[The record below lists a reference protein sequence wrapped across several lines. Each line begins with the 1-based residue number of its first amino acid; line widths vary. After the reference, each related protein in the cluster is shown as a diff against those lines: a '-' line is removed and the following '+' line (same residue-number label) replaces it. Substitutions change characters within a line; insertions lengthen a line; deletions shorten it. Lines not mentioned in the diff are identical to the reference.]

1 MCRRFVRAADAQR
14 YALVS
19 GTEMKLLIAISL
31 CAIFLAMPT
40 ASSGHR
46 AATPTTPFDE
56 YGDIPWEDEK
66 ARLDNLAIQLQQDP
80 DLIGYV
86 LVYDAAGGC
95 AGEAQ
100 ARAVRAKRYVV
111 EYRGIAWNRVIWRQE
126 GYQSDIHTVLQP
138 VKRNIILPRPF
149 SGPTVDAIDGKAGKA
164 CRVKTA
170 KIRRSKW

>member
-1 MCRRFVRAADAQR
+1 
-14 YALVS
+14 
-19 GTEMKLLIAISL
+19 MKLLIAICLFTILLSST
-31 CAIFLAMPT
+31 T
-40 ASSGHR
+40 ASSVRR
-46 AATPTTPFDE
+46 AAAPKTPFDE
-56 YGDIPWEDEK
+56 YGEISWEDEK
-66 ARLDNLAIQLQQDP
+66 ARLDNFAIQLRQDP
-80 DLIGYV
+80 DLIGYF

-111 EYRGIAWNRVIWRQE
+111 EYRGVAWNRVIWRQE

-149 SGPTVDAIDGKAGKA
+149 LGPTVVAIDGKAGKA
-164 CRVKTA
+164 CRVKIA

>member
-1 MCRRFVRAADAQR
+1 
-14 YALVS
+14 
-19 GTEMKLLIAISL
+19 MKLLVAISL
-31 CAIFLAMPT
+31 CTIFLATPT
-40 ASSGHR
+40 ASSGYR

-66 ARLDNLAIQLQQDP
+66 ARLDNFAIQLQQDL

-111 EYRGIAWNRVIWRQE
+111 EYRRVAWNRVIWRQE

-138 VKRNIILPRPF
+138 VKRNLVLARPF
-149 SGPTVDAIDGKAGKA
+149 RGPTVDPIDGQASRSCK
-164 CRVKTA
+164 A
-170 KIRRSKW
+170 KIGRIRNSKWKDAHNKALQLTA